1 MNKFCLWL
9 GNMNVL
15 LSCRHNTGAVSLW
28 GYPMRER
35 FNELTIARVTL
46 WQDTWG
52 ERQVSGV
59 RDTYKKLILTS
70 QWIRLTRK
78 KTLPIFTVSFTFIKI
93 STIRVKI
100 DISSRTRTA
109 SAVMKMNFASVGGI
123 CVYDT
128 IDAVLSRRHQRS
140 WHNNHFAL
148 KVS

>member
-100 DISSRTRTA
+100 DIFQGLWLLLRSWRWILPLSE
-109 SAVMKMNFASVGGI
+109 VFASMTQLTLCWAGGI
-123 CVYDT
+123 READT
-128 IDAVLSRRHQRS
+128 TTTLH
-140 WHNNHFAL
+140 
-148 KVS
+148 